1 MVIIFIRAIKKKPV
15 LGVIKRKKNALK
27 LIDDS
32 EKYDLRLT
40 KYRKQKK
47 LLEEQ
52 RLLEE
57 KK

>member
-15 LGVIKRKKNALK
+15 LGVLKRKKNVMK

-40 KYRKQKK
+40 KYRK
-47 LLEEQ
+47 
-52 RLLEE
+52 
-57 KK
+57 